1 MSNESPERPDLETD
15 PEKIAADGLDESKV
29 PGQHQPRFEPDLE
42 TDAEKIAA
50 DGLD

>member
-29 PGQHQPRFEPDLE
+29 TGHERHFEPDLE
-42 TDAEKIAA
+42 TDAEKIEA

>member
-1 MSNESPERPDLETD
+1 MSNESPARPDLETD
-15 PEKIAADGLDESKV
+15 AEKIVADGLDESKV
-29 PGQHQPRFEPDLE
+29 TGHQPHFEPDLK